1 MKSLW
6 QPRKSQAF
14 TLVELLVVIAI
25 IAVLAALLLPV
36 LTRGKQRAQR
46 IQCIGN
52 QKELGIAFQLFAHD
66 HQGRFPTQVP
76 KDEGGAQDYV
86 VAGETLGGTAFSF
99 SWRLF
104 QPLAN
109 ELVVPKMLVCPAD
122 LGREPAATFS
132 VLKNSNISYTIGV
145 GASYNDP
152 SSVLATDRN
161 ITNAVVQALSSVR
174 ANGDITWTRELHFFK
189 GNVLFSDAHVEEWN
203 TVKVSLPTATVLF
216 LPYVAPTYTTTPP
229 SLVTTSPGRTPTK
242 NTDQSTAPAVAQS
255 PYAGG
260 SHPPVP
266 PSPTPMRSTRP
277 DSETTEFNDASE
289 TISQTTARETNGV
302 AVTDG
307 PTPTAAPATNDDE
320 QPPLLWLLGA
330 ARALVTKS
338 SWWLLLLLM
347 LLIATA
353 AYLYSRRKMRQRRRS
368 GSSGENR

>member
-6 QPRKSQAF
+6 QPRKSRGF

-25 IAVLAALLLPV
+25 IGILGALLLPA

-52 QKELGIAFQLFAHD
+52 QKELGLAFQLFAHD

-161 ITNAVVQALSSVR
+161 ITNKLVQALSSVR
-174 ANGDITWTRELHFFK
+174 ANGDIIWTRELHFFK
-189 GNVLFSDAHVEEWN
+189 GNVLFADAHVEEWN
-203 TVKVSLPTATVLF
+203 TVNVSLPINTVLF
-216 LPYVAPTYTTTPP
+216 LPYVAPTYKTTPP
-229 SLVTTSPGRTPTK
+229 SSVTTSPGKTPTG
-242 NTDQSTAPAVAQS
+242 NTGPASASAVAQS
-255 PYAGG
+255 PHADG
-260 SHPPVP
+260 SPPP
-266 PSPTPMRSTRP
+266 APASPSPMRSSMPGSGT
-277 DSETTEFNDASE
+277 SASYDAPGK
-289 TISQTTARETNGV
+289 TISQTNAKETNGGP
-302 AVTDG
+302 VTDG
-307 PTPTAAPATNDDE
+307 TKPAAAPATNDDE
-320 QPPLLWLLGA
+320 TPPLLWLFGA

-338 SWWLLLLLM
+338 SWWLLLLLLL
-347 LLIATA
+347 LLIVTA
-353 AYLYSRRKMRQRRRS
+353 AYLYSRRKMRARKP
-368 GSSGENR
+368 